1 MWSSSQEHDT
11 QFKKPWII
19 RKTTLLYSSNSN
31 GKMGGEKTFHLKP
44 THSAVFWVHEKQ
56 LLFV

>member
-19 RKTTLLYSSNSN
+19 RKTALLYSSNSN
-31 GKMGGEKTFHLKP
+31 VKIGGEKNLSFEAHAFCGFLG
-44 THSAVFWVHEKQ
+44 S
-56 LLFV
+56 